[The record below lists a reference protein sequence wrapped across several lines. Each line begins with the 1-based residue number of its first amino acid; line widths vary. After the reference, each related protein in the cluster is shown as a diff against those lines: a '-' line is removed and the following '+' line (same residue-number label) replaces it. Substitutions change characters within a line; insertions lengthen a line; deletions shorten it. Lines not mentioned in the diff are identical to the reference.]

1 MIELELGGPR
11 QRSYRAVDEGRPD
24 TAAQLLLRPVSLFL
38 ISCLLL
44 LAVGGV
50 WAWRMGVF
58 AAMVPVKAAKVDPR
72 TNRWMAGGKRQVTSA
87 PASDADAAPPPS
99 DTPVSEGDED
109 AE

>member
-72 TNRWMAGGKRQVTSA
+72 TNRWMAGGKRQVTPA

-109 AE
+109 VE